1 LWAGV
6 YFIVDGWLAQSLT
19 FINTAFVSTGDV
31 LLLAPWLLLAAI
43 VLAVVSSSFSLS
55 KYTKV

>member
-1 LWAGV
+1 V